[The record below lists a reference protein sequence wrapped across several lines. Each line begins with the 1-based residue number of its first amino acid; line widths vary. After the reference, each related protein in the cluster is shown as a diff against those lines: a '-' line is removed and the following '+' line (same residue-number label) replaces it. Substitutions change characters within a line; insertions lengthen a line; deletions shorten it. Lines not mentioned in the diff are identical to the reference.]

1 MIDPQRVRRTAA
13 ALLLA
18 GASGCAAARQDFVS
32 LNAGTTF
39 ASRPSDAPVILSV
52 GDFDRSYHELG
63 VIHVSGVTRQGYE
76 GLNAKMRAKA
86 REVGADAVIFVNYG
100 TENVMSIVPFFVA
113 IPYDVLTAQGIAVRS
128 TASAGAPQDDGVSY
142 STGPATPAG
151 TQASA
156 R

>member
-1 MIDPQRVRRTAA
+1 MTDSRRVLRTICAVIAA
-13 ALLLA
+13 AGIA
-18 GASGCAAARQDFVS
+18 GCAAARQDFVS

-39 ASRPSDAPVILSV
+39 ASRPADAPVILSV

-76 GLNAKMRAKA
+76 GLNQKMRDKA

-128 TASAGAPQDDGVSY
+128 LEPGAG
-142 STGPATPAG
+142 
-151 TQASA
+151 QASIPG